1 MSDAQSSTYIMN
13 YLSDLDNFCKELD
26 PKTEKVFYISANDPG
41 CYFVILHYVISPVR
55 SNYNDYYFTI
65 DRFSVDQLKEMI
77 SDYDYVYFIF
87 GDDVFARDYTELFDD
102 AEKVAD
108 NTMFKVEKSGTDL
121 KLVWVN
127 MKKY

>member
-1 MSDAQSSTYIMN
+1 MLFRS
-13 YLSDLDNFCKELD
+13 
-26 PKTEKVFYISANDPG
+26 ISANDPG

-65 DRFSVDQLKEMI
+65 DRFSVDQLKEII

-87 GDDVFARDYTELFDD
+87 GDDVFARDYAELFDD
-102 AEKVAD
+102 AEKVA
-108 NTMFKVEKSGTDL
+108 NNAMFKVEKSGSDL

-127 MKKY
+127 MKK